1 MSIAHTGKKNPQIF
15 FPSLPGT
22 YVFARIKET
31 LGIPESLS
39 SYPTNRLFRYAAAY
53 IEGSRA
59 TTASVYC
66 VILVELARC

>member
-1 MSIAHTGKKNPQIF
+1 MSIADTGKKNTQIF

-39 SYPTNRLFRYAAAY
+39 SYPTNQQ
-53 IEGSRA
+53 I
-59 TTASVYC
+59 
-66 VILVELARC
+66 I